1 MVELGRVT
9 LSVRRVTVEDNN
21 RLTMEEVEALCC
33 SPVGPDYIVVVEDI
47 EVVGSSVV
55 DMGVDFLVQSVGQ
68 NTEDGAR
75 ASR

>member
-1 MVELGRVT
+1 MVELGRVMQP
-9 LSVRRVTVEDNN
+9 VRRVTVEDNS
-21 RLTMEEVEALCC
+21 RLTMEEAEALCC

-55 DMGVDFLVQSVGQ
+55 DMAVYFLVQSVGQ
-68 NTEDGAR
+68 NTEGDAR